1 MRHSLA
7 LLVCLALAFG
17 LWAGEPA
24 KNQPLDLIHADKLL
38 SSGKDVNN
46 TTSLIGNVHLRHG
59 TTELWS
65 NRAIWYKKTDVVVF
79 IDSVRLV
86 DSTRVMTTKHL
97 TYYRSNGSATAVGE
111 VVIDDRLE
119 MGLLEANKVDFRKA
133 ENLFIATG
141 GPVMTLY
148 PDDDSTKTVIVGDSI
163 IYHTDTKTGEAINNV
178 IIKRRDTESTSQR
191 ADFYESGDII
201 KLSGDPQV
209 VQSDNLLEGEQIE
222 LRTRDRTLMGMTVEG
237 NARATYRSRPDTLRD
252 EFTEA
257 LLEGKQLEVFFI
269 DDRLDKAV
277 MRRNA
282 TSYYT
287 PAPSDTV
294 AQGKNVASGDSITL
308 FFDKSDIYRVLIL
321 GGAEGHY
328 VEDKVQTDT
337 GAVLD
342 TTYYDA
348 EEIDYLVKDKL
359 IKLFD
364 RSGLRYQNMSLE
376 SGQIEYNINE
386 EIMVAEGIIIETD
399 SGEVVDQTPVLRED
413 ADELFGQR
421 MAYNI
426 KTRKGKV
433 DLSKTEMDQ
442 GYYKGRQLRQVE
454 NNVLYVTAGE
464 YTTCDLDFPHFHFY
478 CHKMKMMNK
487 DKLIARPV
495 ILFVGPLPV
504 FAFPY
509 FVYPIRKGRH
519 SGILKF
525 EIGNFERGERFI
537 RNVGY
542 YWAASDYWDG
552 LASLDYY
559 ENRSTVINSRINYRL
574 RYNFSGYLSTSF
586 SRNTAW
592 VNYERKIKDGW
603 SVRYSHSQEISDDM
617 SLSGSGTFISNK
629 NYNLDNSYDQAER
642 LERSINAQANFRKS
656 WKSES
661 ISIAADQNWNL
672 DTNIKTRRLPT
683 VSFSRN
689 SLPIFLAPSKK
700 KKNERTLPWEEQP
713 EENKDRWYHSMYF
726 RINSKFVNFQ
736 RLDERNDVLDWKK
749 YKTIHSTLNLSSP
762 QKILGILTVSPSAD
776 IQQTIYKIDQ
786 IHAADS
792 VEIVTNDYFRREVW
806 KAGVSMST
814 NLYGTVYPNIF
825 HITGF
830 RHWMTPSASYSYAP
844 KTEKNGAYYEYTGVG
859 SSSSRKKYIS
869 FNLRN
874 VFQMKIFSGGEEK
887 KIDLF
892 NLDFSTSYDF
902 EKDDQRFSPLRSSL
916 STGALRLI
924 NINLSAIHNFYDEIT
939 GEKRMFDPRLVSF
952 SASTSFSR
960 KFSFGGEKKS
970 DIDSIP
976 GFEDELYKET
986 LAGSQR
992 RSNFE
997 GNKETSLNVNL
1008 SHQYSESHSG
1018 GRVTSKA
1025 SKLKTGLGL
1034 ALTAGW
1040 QIDADFQYDLVTKR
1054 TELPVFR
1061 LSRNLHCWAGEFIW
1075 RPTGYL
1081 SGYYFRIYI
1090 KQIDEIKIEQSVG
1103 GVRGF

>member
-1 MRHSLA
+1 
-7 LLVCLALAFG
+7 
-17 LWAGEPA
+17 
-24 KNQPLDLIHADKLL
+24 
-38 SSGKDVNN
+38 
-46 TTSLIGNVHLRHG
+46 
-59 TTELWS
+59 
-65 NRAIWYKKTDVVVF
+65 
-79 IDSVRLV
+79 
-86 DSTRVMTTKHL
+86 
-97 TYYRSNGSATAVGE
+97 
-111 VVIDDRLE
+111 
-119 MGLLEANKVDFRKA
+119 
-133 ENLFIATG
+133 
-141 GPVMTLY
+141 
-148 PDDDSTKTVIVGDSI
+148 
-163 IYHTDTKTGEAINNV
+163 
-178 IIKRRDTESTSQR
+178 
-191 ADFYESGDII
+191 
-201 KLSGDPQV
+201 
-209 VQSDNLLEGEQIE
+209 
-222 LRTRDRTLMGMTVEG
+222 
-237 NARATYRSRPDTLRD
+237 
-252 EFTEA
+252 
-257 LLEGKQLEVFFI
+257 
-269 DDRLDKAV
+269 
-277 MRRNA
+277 
-282 TSYYT
+282 
-287 PAPSDTV
+287 
-294 AQGKNVASGDSITL
+294 
-308 FFDKSDIYRVLIL
+308 
-321 GGAEGHY
+321 
-328 VEDKVQTDT
+328 
-337 GAVLD
+337 
-342 TTYYDA
+342 
-348 EEIDYLVKDKL
+348 
-359 IKLFD
+359 
-364 RSGLRYQNMSLE
+364 
-376 SGQIEYNINE
+376 
-386 EIMVAEGIIIETD
+386 
-399 SGEVVDQTPVLRED
+399 
-413 ADELFGQR
+413 
-421 MAYNI
+421 
-426 KTRKGKV
+426 
-433 DLSKTEMDQ
+433 
-442 GYYKGRQLRQVE
+442 
-454 NNVLYVTAGE
+454 
-464 YTTCDLDFPHFHFY
+464 
-478 CHKMKMMNK
+478 
-487 DKLIARPV
+487 
-495 ILFVGPLPV
+495 
-504 FAFPY
+504 
-509 FVYPIRKGRH
+509 
-519 SGILKF
+519 
-525 EIGNFERGERFI
+525 
-537 RNVGY
+537 
-542 YWAASDYWDG
+542 
-552 LASLDYY
+552 
-559 ENRSTVINSRINYRL
+559 
-574 RYNFSGYLSTSF
+574 
-586 SRNTAW
+586 
-592 VNYERKIKDGW
+592 
-603 SVRYSHSQEISDDM
+603 M

-830 RHWMTPSASYSYAP
+830 RHWMTPSASYSYSP

-1040 QIDADFQYDLVTKR
+1040 QIDADFQYDMVSKR